1 MKINITKEQY
11 KELISM
17 LAIANGIVG
26 ILGDV
31 LPETD
36 YKKRS
41 DVMGKIE
48 NYFLQYA
55 ADYGYEGM
63 AQEYDSEDVLDD
75 EFYENEILPIMK
87 DYDDFTTR
95 DNLSSEL
102 AWRDFRR
109 EHTPKELDEMAEKN
123 SGYFGVEMY
132 DYEKKYWDEFDE
144 NGYERLEIKGDTI

>member
-1 MKINITKEQY
+1 MKINITKQQY

-31 LPETD
+31 LPETE

-41 DVMGKIE
+41 NRMTDLE

-55 ADYGYEGM
+55 GDYGHEGL
-63 AQEYDSEDVLDD
+63 AQKYDREDILDD
-75 EFYENEILPIMK
+75 EFYENEILPIIS
-87 DYDDFTTR
+87 DYDDYVTH
-95 DNLSSEL
+95 DNLANDL

-109 EHTPKELDEMAEKN
+109 DHTQEELDKMAQEN
-123 SGYFGVEMY
+123 GGYFGVALH
-132 DYEKKYWDEFDE
+132 DYEKKYWDEFEE
-144 NGYERLEIKGDTI
+144 NGFERLEIKE

>member
-26 ILGDV
+26 VLSDV
-31 LPETD
+31 LPGTE

-41 DVMGKIE
+41 NNMTDLE

-55 ADYGYEGM
+55 TDYGHKGLT
-63 AQEYDSEDVLDD
+63 QKYDKDDILDD
-75 EFYENEILPIMK
+75 EFYENEIMPIIS
-87 DYDDFTTR
+87 DYEDYATH
-95 DNLSSEL
+95 DNLANDL

-109 EHTPKELDEMAEKN
+109 DHTEEELDKMVEKN
-123 SGYFGVEMY
+123 GGYFGANLY
-132 DYEKKYWDEFDE
+132 DYEKKYWNEFDK
-144 NGYERLEIKGDTI
+144 NGFERLEIKK

>member
-1 MKINITKEQY
+1 MKINITKQQY

-31 LPETD
+31 MPETD

-41 DVMGKIE
+41 QKMDDLE

-55 ADYGYEGM
+55 ADFEHERL
-63 AQEYDSEDVLDD
+63 AQKYDREHVLDD
-75 EFYENEILPIMK
+75 EFYENKIMPIISDFE
-87 DYDDFTTR
+87 DYAVQ
-95 DNLSSEL
+95 DNLANDL

-109 EHTPKELDEMAEKN
+109 DHSKEELDKMAKEN
-123 SGYFGVEMY
+123 GGYFGVALY
-132 DYEKKYWDEFDE
+132 DYEKKYWDEFEE
-144 NGYERLEIKGDTI
+144 NGFNRLEIKK